1 MDNTVLTE
9 VISVLFGAGG
19 VVCAI
24 ATHFLDR
31 KKFAEEVRQEAA
43 DADLKTDEF
52 WKNRYDVLNAEMQN
66 KDTWWKE
73 RYDNLYTELQEERK
87 LSNEII
93 KNFRTELNEIREDY
107 EKQHEADKQK
117 YNDLMTQYEQF
128 QDEVNKTSAEQI
140 KSRAVC
146 TALVCQWSTLYRVNL
161 N

>member
-19 VVCAI
+19 VVYAI

-43 DADLKTDEF
+43 NADLKTDEF

-66 KDTWWKE
+66 KDIWWKE

-140 KSRAVC
+140 KRINQLEE
-146 TALVCQWSTLYRVNL
+146 LVSNYENRLKVR
-161 N
+161 